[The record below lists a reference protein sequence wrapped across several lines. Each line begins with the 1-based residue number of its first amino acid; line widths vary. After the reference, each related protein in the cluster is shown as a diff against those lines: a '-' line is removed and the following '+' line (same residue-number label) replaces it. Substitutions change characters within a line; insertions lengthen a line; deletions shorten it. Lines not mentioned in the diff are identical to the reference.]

1 LLEKL
6 CKAWALEFQTEQLIG
21 SIDSLRSTTYLQHP
35 IFTSYHSETAMLR
48 YIRSLSDRDLA
59 LDRTMIPLGSCT
71 MKLNATTEMEAITW
85 PEFAFLHPF
94 APAQQSQGT
103 RKLISELSKWLI
115 DITGYDAVSLQPNA
129 GSQGEFAGLLAIKNY
144 LASNGEGARDICLI
158 PSSAHGTNAASA
170 VMAGMRVVVVSC
182 DEEGNVSLADLKE
195 KIEQYRGELAA
206 LMVTYPSTHGVFESE
221 ITTICGM
228 IHDAGGQVYVDG
240 ANLNALVGLAQPGKF
255 GADVSHLNLHKTFCI
270 PHGGGGPG
278 VGPVIAR
285 KHLAPH
291 LPNHPLDPTA
301 GPLTG
306 AGPISSA
313 PFGSALIL
321 PISWAYI
328 RMMGAQGLTHAT
340 EVAILSANYIAK
352 KLSDHYPIL
361 YTGKN
366 GLIAHECIIDLR
378 DITKRTGVTVD
389 DIAKRLMDY
398 GFHAPTMSFPVAGT
412 LMIEPT
418 ESEDVAEM
426 DRFISAMIAIAK
438 EIEAIE
444 RGELKV
450 EDSPLRHAPHTAS
463 DVLADNWQRPYSR
476 LQAAFPA
483 EEEIGL
489 TRRGKYWPTVGRVDG
504 AYGDRNLVCACEPI
518 ESLAIN

>member
-1 LLEKL
+1 
-6 CKAWALEFQTEQLIG
+6 
-21 SIDSLRSTTYLQHP
+21 
-35 IFTSYHSETAMLR
+35 
-48 YIRSLSDRDLA
+48 
-59 LDRTMIPLGSCT
+59 
-71 MKLNATTEMEAITW
+71 
-85 PEFAFLHPF
+85 
-94 APAQQSQGT
+94 
-103 RKLISELSKWLI
+103 
-115 DITGYDAVSLQPNA
+115 
-129 GSQGEFAGLLAIKNY
+129 
-144 LASNGEGARDICLI
+144 
-158 PSSAHGTNAASA
+158 
-170 VMAGMRVVVVSC
+170 
-182 DEEGNVSLADLKE
+182 
-195 KIEQYRGELAA
+195 
-206 LMVTYPSTHGVFESE
+206 
-221 ITTICGM
+221 
-228 IHDAGGQVYVDG
+228 
-240 ANLNALVGLAQPGKF
+240 
-255 GADVSHLNLHKTFCI
+255 
-270 PHGGGGPG
+270 
-278 VGPVIAR
+278 
-285 KHLAPH
+285 
-291 LPNHPLDPTA
+291 
-301 GPLTG
+301 
-306 AGPISSA
+306 
-313 PFGSALIL
+313 
-321 PISWAYI
+321 
-328 RMMGAQGLTHAT
+328 MMGAQGLTHAT